1 MLSHEQRPK
10 PGEPPSSRGSTSGTI
25 SSNKSTLT
33 RPFLSSS
40 ASAFSTYAPS
50 HHGRL
55 TKHTRYASHP
65 TSNPSSLTHLSFAA
79 QARAAAIMK
88 DDHQAAHPREYAGLE
103 PISQAKPSAQPSTTI
118 TPTRS
123 ASTSSS
129 TASTPRSASLS
140 STTSLDHATAIRRV
154 ADLEAALATARTH
167 QHRLAMELERL
178 RMAAATN
185 SRRPS
190 APSPSVPSIFAS
202 PSSFASAGDA
212 AGGTR
217 PGGDEWGVTN
227 LMAEAARNCERAED
241 RLVFQRQIVVLRDK
255 IYAQAEELSE
265 RKREKREWVEEREM
279 LRGELKA
286 REDRIR
292 GLEMEGG
299 GSAGPG

>member
-1 MLSHEQRPK
+1 
-10 PGEPPSSRGSTSGTI
+10 
-25 SSNKSTLT
+25 
-33 RPFLSSS
+33 
-40 ASAFSTYAPS
+40 
-50 HHGRL
+50 
-55 TKHTRYASHP
+55 
-65 TSNPSSLTHLSFAA
+65 
-79 QARAAAIMK
+79 MK

-129 TASTPRSASLS
+129 TTSTPRSASLS

-178 RMAAATN
+178 RMATATN

-190 APSPSVPSIFAS
+190 APSPSVPSMFAS
-202 PSSFASAGDA
+202 PLSFASAGEV
-212 AGGTR
+212 GGGAR

-255 IYAQAEELSE
+255 IYAQAEELNE
-265 RKREKREWVEEREM
+265 RKREKREWIEERER
-279 LRGELKA
+279 LTGELKA
-286 REDRIR
+286 REERIR

-299 GSAGPG
+299 GSVGPG